1 MGMSLLTGRRAT
13 AVPALLLGAAVL
25 AACGG
30 TARGT
35 PALAPSSV
43 APNEPPDTS
52 APSFDFPDMSFAL
65 PSFQAN
71 PELEAMFPDSIAG
84 QPVTVVSMTGT
95 SFMSGASGTQLA
107 PVLQQLDATAAELSV
122 AFGGTAQVTII
133 AFQIEGVSAEEF
145 FTAYT
150 STAQGAQGASITDAS
165 YGGKAVK
172 RVVPIGADVVYLY
185 LHGSVTWTV
194 GGATPTDALLNETF
208 SKLP

>member
-1 MGMSLLTGRRAT
+1 
-13 AVPALLLGAAVL
+13 VHVLLLGAAVL

-30 TARGT
+30 NASATPTAPT
-35 PALAPSSV
+35 SSASPAPL
-43 APNEPPDTS
+43 DTS

-71 PELEAMFPDSIAG
+71 PELEAMFPDEIG
-84 QPVTVVSMTGT
+84 GLPVQVLSMTGT

-107 PVLQQLDATAAELSV
+107 PVLQQLDAAAADLSV
-122 AFGGTAQVTII
+122 AFGGTAQVTVI
-133 AFQIEGVSAEEF
+133 AFQIEGVSAQQF
-145 FTAYT
+145 FAAYT
-150 STAQGAQGASITDAS
+150 ATAQGAEGAAITEVT

-172 RVVPIGADVVYLY
+172 KVVPVGADTVYLY

-194 GGATPTDALLNETF
+194 GGTALTDALLNETF